1 MYIRAVVRED
11 DGHICE
17 VEGMHRSTVF
27 FVGHDGFSPARM
39 QMYMYAQVYDCISGY
54 NMSEATTIRIRTET
68 RDDLRRFGR
77 KDETYDE
84 LIRRL
89 LEAARK
95 LSFFEELDR
104 IVETEEFVPLDEV

>member
-1 MYIRAVVRED
+1 
-11 DGHICE
+11 
-17 VEGMHRSTVF
+17 
-27 FVGHDGFSPARM
+27 
-39 QMYMYAQVYDCISGY
+39 MYAQVYGRIQRHTV
-54 NMSEATTIRIRTET
+54 NEATTIRISTET
-68 RDDLRRFGR
+68 REDLRRFGR
-77 KDETYDE
+77 KDETYDQ